1 MSEYQTVYGV
11 GLLDDIHNY
20 FPALLYNQGRFHSVQ
35 EIFHYVRTQLNTR
48 FNLFAYGA
56 SLAQPTVVP
65 QPPAQ
70 QPLQPVPRRTVAQED
85 SAIASLLIT
94 MLTGVTSPAA
104 ASASLPIFRVPAGFS
119 SPVVVAP
126 TINQITENSQIVS
139 GRTGSCAICQD
150 FILLTDSC
158 RLLTGCQHVY
168 HRGCIDTWFE
178 RSVYCPSCRHDIR
191 DATTVIDASGTPL
204 TQTLDSSGNSLQ

>member
-20 FPALLYNQGRFHSVQ
+20 FPALLYNQGRFNSVQ
-35 EIFHYVRTQLNTR
+35 EIFHYVRSQLNTR

-56 SLAQPTVVP
+56 SLAQ
-65 QPPAQ
+65 AQ
-70 QPLQPVPRRTVAQED
+70 QPVVQPVAQPVPRRTVAQED

-94 MLTGVTSPAA
+94 MLTGVNNP
-104 ASASLPIFRVPAGFS
+104 ASASSLPIFRVPAGFS
-119 SPVVVAP
+119 SPVVIAP
-126 TINQITENSQIVS
+126 SINQINQNSQIVT

-158 RLLTGCQHVY
+158 RILNSCQHVY

-178 RSVYCPSCRHDIR
+178 RSVYCPSCRHDVR
-191 DATTVIDASGTPL
+191 DSTSVDASGTPL
-204 TQTLDSSGNSLQ
+204 TQTTDSSGNPLTQ

>member
-65 QPPAQ
+65 QPPV
-70 QPLQPVPRRTVAQED
+70 QPVPRRAVAQED
-85 SAIASLLIT
+85 SAIASLLMT
-94 MLTGVTSPAA
+94 MLTGVTSP

-158 RLLTGCQHVY
+158 RVLTGCQHVY

-191 DATTVIDASGTPL
+191 DASGTPL
-204 TQTLDSSGNSLQ
+204 TQTLDLSGSPLQ

>member
-70 QPLQPVPRRTVAQED
+70 QPLQPVPRRAVAQED
-85 SAIASLLIT
+85 SAIASLLMT
-94 MLTGVTSPAA
+94 MLTGVTSP

-178 RSVYCPSCRHDIR
+178 RSVYCPSCRHYIR
-191 DATTVIDASGTPL
+191 DASGTPL
-204 TQTLDSSGNSLQ
+204 TQTLDLSGYPLQ

>member
-1 MSEYQTVYGV
+1 MSVYQTVYGV

-70 QPLQPVPRRTVAQED
+70 QPLQPVPRRAVAQED
-85 SAIASLLIT
+85 SAIASLLMT
-94 MLTGVTSPAA
+94 MLTGVTSP

-191 DATTVIDASGTPL
+191 DASGTPL
-204 TQTLDSSGNSLQ
+204 TQTLDLSGSPLQ

>member
-65 QPPAQ
+65 QPPV
-70 QPLQPVPRRTVAQED
+70 QPVPRRAVAQED
-85 SAIASLLIT
+85 SAIASLLMT
-94 MLTGVTSPAA
+94 MLTGVTSP